1 MGEGRIVKVR
11 VCPRSAKTR
20 VEELG
25 DDTYK
30 VHVTCAPER
39 GKANAAAVKALSR
52 HLGVCRSA
60 LKLISGGS
68 SREKLFR
75 LEELK

>member
-1 MGEGRIVKVR
+1 MGEGRILKVR
-11 VCPRSAKTR
+11 ACPRSANTR

-30 VHVTCAPER
+30 VHVTCAPEKGR
-39 GKANAAAVKALSR
+39 ANAAVVKALSR

-60 LKLISGGS
+60 LELVSGGS
-68 SREKLFR
+68 SRDKLFR
-75 LEELK
+75 LEEEK